1 MAPSH
6 HAVAAVAA
14 LGTALGAWG
23 ALPTRDDPVPAQV
36 VLTYTDRDITESSG
50 LVARRDVV
58 ATVNDSGSEP
68 IVYAVERRTGDTVG
82 TVRYAD
88 AVTDVEALAP
98 GRHETVWVGDLGDN
112 RHARA
117 SVQLYRVPLS
127 EVRGE
132 RTVDAASFGLVYPD
146 GAHDAEALLVHPRTG
161 QVLVVSKQ
169 LTGGTVY
176 AAPRHLDPDTTN
188 RLRAVGRV
196 PGLVTDGAFFG
207 DGKHLVLRTYGT
219 AAVYTWPG
227 LDRDGTFALP
237 AQEQGEAVA
246 VSPDGEVLIGT
257 EGAYTQVLR
266 IALPPAVA
274 RAVGVAAPDRPVAS
288 PAPSPTS
295 PAPAA
300 RSAAEAPD
308 DRLSLEED
316 SSVWL
321 AGGGLAAVLAGW
333 FYLTVVRRRNRRR
346 S

>member
-1 MAPSH
+1 MARSH

-23 ALPTRDDPVPAQV
+23 ALPTGEDPVEAHV

-50 LVARRDVV
+50 LVARRDIV

-68 IVYAVERRTGDTVG
+68 VVYTVDRPTGDTVG

-112 RHARA
+112 RHTRA
-117 SVQLYRVPLS
+117 SVQVYRVPLG

-132 RTVDAASFGLVYPD
+132 RSVDAASFELVYPD

-176 AAPRHLDPDTTN
+176 AAPRPLDPHAVN
-188 RLRAVGRV
+188 RLRVVGRV
-196 PGLVTDGAFFG
+196 PGLITDGAFFP

-227 LDRDGTFALP
+227 LDRVGTFALP

-246 VSPDGEVLIGT
+246 VSPGGEVLIGT

-274 RAVGVAAPDRPVAS
+274 RAVGDAAPGTPVAS
-288 PAPSPTS
+288 PTPS
-295 PAPAA
+295 PAA
-300 RSAAEAPD
+300 RPATEAQD
-308 DRLSLEED
+308 ERLSLEED
-316 SSVWL
+316 GSVWL
-321 AGGGLAAVLAGW
+321 AGGVLAAVLAGW
-333 FYLTVVRRRNRRR
+333 FYLTVVRRRGRRR
-346 S
+346 P